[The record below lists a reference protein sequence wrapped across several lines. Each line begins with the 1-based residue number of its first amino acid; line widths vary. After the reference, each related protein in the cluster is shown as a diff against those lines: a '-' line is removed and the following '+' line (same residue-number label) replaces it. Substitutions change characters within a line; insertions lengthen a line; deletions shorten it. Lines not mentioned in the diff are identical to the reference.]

1 MQKREKRLCG
11 GETHSRF
18 LPASV
23 GGPTLPGPKRPLTS
37 RRAIVGA
44 WSFGSGNS
52 KRKDVTP

>member
-23 GGPTLPGPKRPLTS
+23 GGPTLPGPKL
-37 RRAIVGA
+37 ALDVA
-44 WSFGSGNS
+44 QGNRGHLES
-52 KRKDVTP
+52 WLRQF